1 MEEKH
6 RDRTLLQDTDQTA
19 QPRADKAREREKGV
33 GREESDPGG
42 AESNVGPKYLSPDE
56 DGGKNQDEPPE
67 IPDQARSAL
76 PQTTKSRSTVLAWEG
91 EQRSHDDIL
100 TQEDNSGAKTAL
112 SQQEIPPPRRRRRQ
126 QLRQQHDEQ
135 PEPKKGN
142 DNSALRLRL
151 DLNLDIEIEL
161 KAKIHGDITLTL
173 L

>member
-1 MEEKH
+1 MEGKH

-19 QPRADKAREREKGV
+19 QPRADKAREREKSV
-33 GREESDPGG
+33 GREVSDPRG
-42 AESNVGPKYLSPDE
+42 AESIVGSKYLSPDE
-56 DGGKNQDEPPE
+56 DRGENQDEPE
-67 IPDQARSAL
+67 VPDQARSAL
-76 PQTTKSRSTVLAWEG
+76 PQTTKSRSTGPAWG
-91 EQRSHDDIL
+91 KKQRFQDGIL
-100 TQEDNSGAKTAL
+100 TKEDNSGAKTAL
-112 SQQEIPPPRRRRRQ
+112 SQQEIPPPRQRRRQ